1 MHLNTGAVV
10 TPTDTY
16 GVSFPTGNSSL
27 FLFDGTRALNG
38 EYAIINDLLKIFYSK
53 FIANAKG
60 IFLFFGIVSMIA
72 CCVQMD
78 TGAITYG
85 KNLDLW

>member
-1 MHLNTGAVV
+1 MQKV
-10 TPTDTY
+10 
-16 GVSFPTGNSSL
+16 F
-27 FLFDGTRALNG
+27 FF
-38 EYAIINDLLKIFYSK
+38 
-53 FIANAKG
+53 
-60 IFLFFGIVSMIA
+60 FFGIVSMIA